1 MSINEPCKEI
11 KYTITRLLARRE
23 HSRHELV
30 GKLKLRNYDTELC
43 EQWLNKFAQS
53 DIQSDERYAEMLAR
67 SKVNKGAGE
76 LSIRNEFRLHHIDDD
91 IVNRVLT
98 QLDMDWFEHAVL
110 VLEKKKGHAQLSEPK
125 VYQKYYRFMLQRGF
139 SAEQIHYAMGV
150 LRT

>member
-1 MSINEPCKEI
+1 MSINEAYQEI

-30 GKLKLRNYDTELC
+30 NKLKLRKYHTELS

-67 SKVNKGAGE
+67 SKINKGVGE
-76 LSIRNEFRLHHIDDD
+76 LSIRNEFRLHQIDDG

-98 QLDMDWFEHAVL
+98 NLNMEWFEHAVR
-110 VLEKKKGHAQLSEPK
+110 VLEKKKRQAQLSEPK
-125 VYQKYYRFMLQRGF
+125 VYQKHYRFMLQRGF

-150 LRT
+150 LKS

>member
-1 MSINEPCKEI
+1 MSTNEAYKEI

-23 HSRHELV
+23 QSRHELV
-30 GKLKLRNYDTELC
+30 NKLKLRKFDTELS

-67 SKVNKGAGE
+67 SKINKGVGE
-76 LSIRNEFRLHHIDDD
+76 LSIRNEFRLHQIDDG

-98 QLDMDWFEHAVL
+98 NLDMDWFEHAVR
-110 VLEKKKGHAQLSEPK
+110 VLEKKKGQAQLCEPK
-125 VYQKYYRFMLQRGF
+125 VHQKYYRFMLQRGF

-150 LRT
+150 LKS